1 MAIDP
6 YEIPRRLTQGAAK
19 RLTAEQV
26 EVIRRRLHDRRP
38 TDELTAAEAAIYCGQ
53 SVRTIKRAIDAD
65 KGPHRLKNP
74 DSTGSG
80 AVNRHTRY
88 IKSDLDAW
96 RASLRSFDTIT
107 GRFNAFDDLVRDE
120 PWLVVGGAVAG
131 HLFDLCDIEDAL
143 RALTSD
149 EVDFLRLDEALDGP
163 WTNAETR
170 QGYWTAFTKS
180 VEAKVD
186 AIQAA
191 ANHDELARLTG

>member
-53 SVRTIKRAIDAD
+53 SIRTIKRAIDAD

-88 IKSDLDAW
+88 IKSELDAW
-96 RASLRSFDTIT
+96 RASLRSFDAIT
-107 GRFNAFDDLVRDE
+107 GRFNAFDDLVREE
-120 PWLVVGGAVAG
+120 PWVMVGGAVAG

-143 RALTSD
+143 RVLASGD
-149 EVDFLRLDEALDGP
+149 VDFLRLDEALDGP
-163 WTNAETR
+163 WTDAQTR
-170 QGYWTAFTKS
+170 KLYWAAFTQS
-180 VEAKVD
+180 IEAKAD
-186 AIQAA
+186 AIRAA
-191 ANHDELARLTG
+191 ADRDELARLTD